1 MPSSKKSPQ
10 SAAPLVVIAA
20 ETPKAPAPAAKPKP
34 KPVIKTP
41 VKAPAKPVVKAAA
54 PVAAEV
60 KPAVKPATKAVV
72 KPAAKPAVKPV
83 AKPVAKLAE
92 KPAPKAA
99 AKVAVA
105 APTAKVAEK
114 VAEKPE
120 TKAVVKPEK
129 PAKPKQAKLIRDSF
143 TMPESEYDLMAAVK
157 KRCLAAGVAVK
168 KSEVLRAAIIGFAA
182 QSDAAITAALQSLV
196 VIKTGRPPK
205 GQK

>member
-72 KPAAKPAVKPV
+72 KPAAKPA

>member
-72 KPAAKPAVKPV
+72 KPAAKPA

-114 VAEKPE
+114 VVEKLE
-120 TKAVVKPEK
+120 AKAVVKPEK